1 MNYVWQE
8 YAPWYVFQEL
18 SLTQSNK
25 RFSVRHSS
33 SRQSPRP
40 KRLGCFKWILK
51 GVTKYILLYII
62 FVEKELD
69 WVTKYYI
76 HNALIPYFLTEESS
90 YQHDIGP
97 GTREEPVFN
106 HMMPNKSLGRIKVF
120 CNFEI
125 WIFLV
130 WIIPQ
135 QSSVSPPSKALVY
148 RPTSLLWS
156 LIGQMVTFTNAW
168 PWVRSRVESY
178 LTTPKAFA
186 ILAETSTVPGT
197 ETWVSTEK
205 HSLLVK
211 RIEAGCL
218 CVMGE
223 NTQQLPR
230 NSQERRLR
238 GARSVLPSSIR
249 QQPSWPFHNY
259 HFSSKEKKDGGAMH
273 LGGGGENASSLVRG
287 LCLQDS
293 QRSHGSCAL

>member
-1 MNYVWQE
+1 M
-8 YAPWYVFQEL
+8 
-18 SLTQSNK
+18 
-25 RFSVRHSS
+25 R
-33 SRQSPRP
+33 
-40 KRLGCFKWILK
+40 
-51 GVTKYILLYII
+51 
-62 FVEKELD
+62 
-69 WVTKYYI
+69 
-76 HNALIPYFLTEESS
+76 
-90 YQHDIGP
+90 
-97 GTREEPVFN
+97 
-106 HMMPNKSLGRIKVF
+106 PNKSLGRIKVF
-120 CNFEI
+120 CNVEI

-135 QSSVSPPSKALVY
+135 QSSVLPPSKALVY
-148 RPTSLLWS
+148 RPPSLLWS

-249 QQPSWPFHNY
+249 QQLTTKLA
-259 HFSSKEKKDGGAMH
+259 FSQLSFFIQ
-273 LGGGGENASSLVRG
+273 GEEGWRSNASWRRRRERPQLGTRSLPSG
-287 LCLQDS
+287 FS
-293 QRSHGSCAL
+293 TESW

>member
-1 MNYVWQE
+1 M
-8 YAPWYVFQEL
+8 
-18 SLTQSNK
+18 
-25 RFSVRHSS
+25 R
-33 SRQSPRP
+33 
-40 KRLGCFKWILK
+40 
-51 GVTKYILLYII
+51 
-62 FVEKELD
+62 
-69 WVTKYYI
+69 
-76 HNALIPYFLTEESS
+76 
-90 YQHDIGP
+90 
-97 GTREEPVFN
+97 
-106 HMMPNKSLGRIKVF
+106 PNKSLGRIKVF
-120 CNFEI
+120 CNVEI

-249 QQPSWPFHNY
+249 QRPSWPFHNC

-273 LGGGGENASSLVRG
+273 LGGGGENSPSLVRG

-293 QRSHGSCAL
+293 QRSDGTLLHAVLCKLNLDYILSCSMSTTMLQVMFFLAATVKLQEDDNACLWIPTFLVPAFLSTIVAVNCK